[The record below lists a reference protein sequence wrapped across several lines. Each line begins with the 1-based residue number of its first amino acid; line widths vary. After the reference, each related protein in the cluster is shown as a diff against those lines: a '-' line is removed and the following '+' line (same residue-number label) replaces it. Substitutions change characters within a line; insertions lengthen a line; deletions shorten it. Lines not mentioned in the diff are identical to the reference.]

1 MSATNTL
8 EAMMVALFF
17 NGTTANGIAEN
28 DSTSPYTE
36 YWISLHTGNPGEAGS
51 QNTSE
56 AAYTGYAR
64 LSIDRD
70 SGGFTCAADTATN
83 TAQLTF
89 GKCTASPGS
98 NITYV
103 GLGTD
108 ETGAGTLLN
117 YLALDNPIVMAVGAT
132 PIFEAGALDFTAD

>member
-8 EAMMVALFF
+8 EAAMVALFF
-17 NGTTANGIAEN
+17 NGTTADGIAEN
-28 DSTSPYTE
+28 DSTTPYTQ
-36 YWISLHTGNPGEAGS
+36 YWISLHTANPGETGS

-56 AAYTGYAR
+56 VAYTGYGRIAV
-64 LSIDRD
+64 DRD
-70 SGGFTCAADTATN
+70 SSGFTCSGNTATN
-83 TAQLTF
+83 AEQLTY
-89 GKCTASPGS
+89 GKCTASPGTD
-98 NITYV
+98 ITYV